1 MVKNDELTLEG
12 IKQYF
17 VNVEKNEFKF
27 DTLCDLYSSFS
38 VSQSIIYCNS
48 KKMVDILANKLHSEQ
63 YSVCCIHGD
72 MNQAIEIK
80 LLRSLEQVKC
90 EY

>member
-1 MVKNDELTLEG
+1 MIFLRCCPYIQVGLFSTMNNTSSITDKFMRDPKILVKNDELILRG

-27 DTLCDLYSSFS
+27 DTLRSLSSFS

-48 KKMVDILANKLHSEQ
+48 KKSR
-63 YSVCCIHGD
+63 YFG
-72 MNQAIEIK
+72 
-80 LLRSLEQVKC
+80 
-90 EY
+90 